1 MFRSRALSA
10 RSTAVLIALFLAI
23 SGFIVIESSPAQAAS
38 PGSIVFI
45 KDYNVWIADGDGGR
59 QRQLTTDG
67 RAEFSWSTPTQSDSG
82 LVVAVNGP
90 RIYRMDQFGT
100 ILGSFVPPKLKNSLG
115 DDVSNYPINHVAV
128 SPDGSKLAFTY
139 VRFIPGGGPERYS
152 TGYAKVDGTSL
163 GAPQSYF
170 DNPSWVTSTRTLENG
185 GGGSMMNLR
194 DVGKSG
200 HIYWWDD
207 LDYDVSDA
215 EVARDGQSMT
225 AVRTR
230 SGGTSQIMWYSLPNS
245 NVQTSDDPNYPAARC
260 ATTWEP
266 VIGSPTIAPDGSSVA
281 WSEPDGIWIKR
292 NAAECGNPGP
302 ALLIPGGSEPS
313 WSAAAVQTPATTT
326 PEPTTPVPTTP
337 VPTTPVPTTP
347 SPTVAPQSNQ
357 FVVKQAP
364 KVVGKA
370 RVGRVLKATR
380 GVWIPAASSYQF
392 RWLRNGKVIKKATKV
407 AYRLTR
413 ADRRKKISVRVMVER
428 PGYESTYRTSKPVVV
443 R

>member
-1 MFRSRALSA
+1 MSRSRALVA
-10 RSTAVLIALFLAI
+10 RSTAVLIALFVAI
-23 SGFIVIESSPAQAAS
+23 SGIAVITSSPAHAAS

-45 KDYNVWIADGDGGR
+45 KNHNVWIADGDGGR
-59 QRQLTTDG
+59 QRQLTSDG
-67 RAEFSWSTPTQSDSG
+67 RPDSSWSTPTQSDTG

-100 ILGSFVPPKLKNSLG
+100 VLGSFIPPRLKNSLG
-115 DDVSNYPINHVAV
+115 DLVTNFPINHVAV

-139 VRFIPGGGPERYS
+139 VRVVAGGPERFS
-152 TGYAKVDGTSL
+152 TGYAKVDGTTL

-194 DVGKSG
+194 DVGTDG

-207 LDYDVSDA
+207 LEYDVSDA
-215 EVARDGQSMT
+215 EIARDGQSMT

-230 SGGTSQIMWYSLPNS
+230 SGGDSQIMWYSLPNS
-245 NVQTSDDPNYPAARC
+245 NVQTNNDPNYPTARC

-266 VIGSPTIAPDGSSVA
+266 VIGGPTIAPDGSSIA

-292 NAAECGNPGP
+292 NAAGACTNPAP
-302 ALLIPGGSEPS
+302 TLLIPGGSEPS
-313 WSAAAVQTPATTT
+313 WSAAAVQAPPVTNPV
-326 PEPTTPVPTTP
+326 PTTPVPTTP
-337 VPTTPVPTTP
+337 VPTTPVPTQ
-347 SPTVAPQSNQ
+347 PQSNK
-357 FVVKQAP
+357 FVVKQKP
-364 KVVGKA
+364 RVVGKA
-370 RVGRVLKATR
+370 RVGQVLKATR
-380 GVWIPAASSYQF
+380 GVWSPAASSYQF
-392 RWLRNGKVIKKATKV
+392 RWLRDGKTIKKATKV

-413 ADRRKKISVRVMVER
+413 ADKRKKISVRVIVKR
-428 PGYESTYRTSKPVVV
+428 SGYKSTFSNSKPVVV